1 MERLTERSCEDFL
14 TALASREAVPGGG
27 GASALAAALG
37 VALGNMVGNLTVGK
51 KKYAAVEAD
60 IRALNARAET
70 LRAALT
76 GLVQADA
83 EAFAPLSRAYGLPR
97 GTEAERAHRAE
108 VMEAALRAA
117 CLPPL
122 EILRRTGEALE
133 LIADYAAK
141 GSAIAISDAG
151 VAAALCRGAL
161 EGAAL
166 NVTINTRAMA
176 DRAYA
181 ARCDAEAD
189 ALLARYV
196 PLAADIYARVS
207 ARLRPEKEDKP

>member
-1 MERLTERSCEDFL
+1 M
-14 TALASREAVPGGG
+14 P
-27 GASALAAALG
+27 
-37 VALGNMVGNLTVGK
+37 
-51 KKYAAVEAD
+51 
-60 IRALNARAET
+60 
-70 LRAALT
+70 
-76 GLVQADA
+76 Q
-83 EAFAPLSRAYGLPR
+83 
-97 GTEAERAHRAE
+97 
-108 VMEAALRAA
+108 
-117 CLPPL
+117 PL

-207 ARLRPEKEDKP
+207 ARLRPEKEANP